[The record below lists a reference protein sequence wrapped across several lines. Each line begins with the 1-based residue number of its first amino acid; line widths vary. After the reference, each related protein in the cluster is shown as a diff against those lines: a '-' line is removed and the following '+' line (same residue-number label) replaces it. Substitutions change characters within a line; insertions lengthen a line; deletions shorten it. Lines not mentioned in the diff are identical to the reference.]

1 MIHKLEKRLMSMN
14 IELFNPKEMYY
25 LILALK
31 ELEFYKIILGEN
43 EKPEIVVSTLSPED
57 YD

>member
-1 MIHKLEKRLMSMN
+1 MIRKLEEKIHNMS
-14 IELFNPKEMYY
+14 LSCLTPKELYY

-31 ELEFYKIILGEN
+31 ELEFYKIIVGE
-43 EKPEIVVSTLSPED
+43 KDVDVIVSTLSPED